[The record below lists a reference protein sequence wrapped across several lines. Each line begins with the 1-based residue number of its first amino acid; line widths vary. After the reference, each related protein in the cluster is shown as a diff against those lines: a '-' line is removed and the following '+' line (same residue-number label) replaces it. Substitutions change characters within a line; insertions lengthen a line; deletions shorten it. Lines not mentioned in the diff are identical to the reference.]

1 MTATVKN
8 MIKDIAVITGETEE
22 YVTDFLK
29 RNKLTADTV
38 YDIVT
43 VHKCRVMVKRNC
55 AYCGYKCVC
64 ARFPELRSLLVGAG
78 VVDMKPLT
86 NLSLYEG

>member
-22 YVTDFLK
+22 YITDFLK
-29 RNKLTADTV
+29 RNKLTADMV

-43 VHKCRVMVKRNC
+43 VHRCRVMVKRN
-55 AYCGYKCVC
+55 
-64 ARFPELRSLLVGAG
+64 
-78 VVDMKPLT
+78 
-86 NLSLYEG
+86 